1 MYLIEIED
9 ILKIEF
15 HAWALQTKNK
25 TNKNLLVKIGNE
37 FFIEAR
43 HHIVQ
48 ESLMQPIQ
56 TDKVLTGKSLMERD
70 QHHNIYFGAVF
81 IHWHNIHK

>member
-1 MYLIEIED
+1 MGIADKELNVCI
-9 ILKIEF
+9 
-15 HAWALQTKNK
+15 
-25 TNKNLLVKIGNE
+25 LLVEIGNE

-48 ESLMQPIQ
+48 ESLMQPVQ
-56 TDKVLTGKSLMERD
+56 TDEVLTGKSLMERD

-81 IHWHNIHK
+81 IQWHNIHNDFV

>member
-1 MYLIEIED
+1 MN
-9 ILKIEF
+9 F
-15 HAWALQTKNK
+15 HAWVLQTKNL
-25 TNKNLLVKIGNE
+25 TYANLLVEIGNE

-48 ESLMQPIQ
+48 ESLMQPVQ
-56 TDKVLTGKSLMERD
+56 TDEVLTGKSLMERD

-81 IHWHNIHK
+81 IQWHNKHNDFV